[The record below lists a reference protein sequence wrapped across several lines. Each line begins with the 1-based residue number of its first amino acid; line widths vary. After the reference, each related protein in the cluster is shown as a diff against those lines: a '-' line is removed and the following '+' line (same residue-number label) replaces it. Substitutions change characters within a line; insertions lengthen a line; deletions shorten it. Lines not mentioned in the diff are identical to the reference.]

1 MLRLTILLLLIVL
14 LIRSMGFVSR
24 ASLDFCERKSLLV
37 RCWLQCRFGC
47 CSKIGSIIEQVTD
60 GMYLLEALGSR
71 PSCNMAAEDCVLL
84 SPQLRTIEGG
94 SVRARSH
101 LETLSPLP
109 LRDSPSTTSHTGGDD
124 LLTDTTIRSPTA
136 RSRHATAPH
145 VPPSQNTGKMN
156 ILDTLGDVSALCV
169 SSGDKRRLALQLSTS
184 A

>member
-71 PSCNMAAEDCVLL
+71 PSCNMEAEDCVLL

-94 SVRARSH
+94 SVSAQSH
-101 LETLSPLP
+101 LETIGLSLNLHLETPRRQLNIQVAMTCSQTLQFAV
-109 LRDSPSTTSHTGGDD
+109 LRLGH
-124 LLTDTTIRSPTA
+124 
-136 RSRHATAPH
+136 
-145 VPPSQNTGKMN
+145 
-156 ILDTLGDVSALCV
+156 DTLLHHMSLHHKTPA
-169 SSGDKRRLALQLSTS
+169 K
-184 A
+184 

>member
-71 PSCNMAAEDCVLL
+71 PSCNMEAEDCVLL

-94 SVRARSH
+94 SVRAPSH
-101 LETLSPLP
+101 LETPVSLHFHLETPRRQLHIQVAMTCSQTLQFAV
-109 LRDSPSTTSHTGGDD
+109 LRLDH
-124 LLTDTTIRSPTA
+124 
-136 RSRHATAPH
+136 
-145 VPPSQNTGKMN
+145 
-156 ILDTLGDVSALCV
+156 DTLLHHMSLHHKTPA
-169 SSGDKRRLALQLSTS
+169 K
-184 A
+184 

>member
-14 LIRSMGFVSR
+14 PIRSMGFVSR

-71 PSCNMAAEDCVLL
+71 PSCNMEAEDCVLL

-94 SVRARSH
+94 SVRAPSH
-101 LETLSPLP
+101 LETLGLSLHFHLETPRRQLHIQVAMTCSQTLQFAV
-109 LRDSPSTTSHTGGDD
+109 LRLGH
-124 LLTDTTIRSPTA
+124 
-136 RSRHATAPH
+136 
-145 VPPSQNTGKMN
+145 
-156 ILDTLGDVSALCV
+156 DTLLHHMSLHHKTPA
-169 SSGDKRRLALQLSTS
+169 K
-184 A
+184 